1 MIQTAAMNM
10 LEFRIVSET
19 RGLDYVTAARGG
31 DEDMLRERA

>member
-1 MIQTAAMNM
+1 MMKTAAMNM
-10 LEFRIVSET
+10 FRIVSET

>member
-1 MIQTAAMNM
+1 MNM

-19 RGLDYVTAARGG
+19 RGLDHVTAARGG